1 MSGNSSKKIEYSL
14 VPDVSQK
21 DSLRKISSSRRD
33 LLMAAVLFVISVLFL
48 FPNLGSR
55 AVLPQGDEEMHI
67 ATIRESIQTGEIL
80 FPRFEGFM
88 NLYKPPVLFWTGIA
102 SDLIF
107 GMSLTSERLP
117 SLLLFA
123 GTGILIYF
131 ALRLF
136 KAGPIYSAI
145 IASSYL
151 LTLGVFKFSRLVMME
166 ALMTFLLA
174 ASTYLLLV
182 YFKKR
187 NRSFLVAAALVS
199 GFACLV
205 KGPLFQVY
213 SGTLLAGWAFLHAF
227 QFQANGEWS
236 GKKRLVRMIL
246 DQVLFHA
253 LALGVLAAWGGIL
266 TSLSP
271 AGSAFLKVFFFTENL
286 GKFSSAT
293 TNQNEFIILLGWI
306 LYCLPFTPFLLETM
320 SKTILKTSKSFGG
333 MIGRVLIFSTVAIS
347 IIHELPNRKDYY
359 YILPLIPLAFIGV
372 GLYFSRKDQE
382 VSLSGPLS
390 RNFRFLIFVSIVLGL
405 GKILLDFRSGQ
416 EAWVDLLWVGFANIV
431 GAFWMIPDKKTILYK
446 TSLTLLLGTG
456 FMFYLQLL
464 LIPSVNLPDV
474 PLTGRIQESKNLCVV
489 SENPWV
495 SLTFK
500 NALPGTSVEHSL
512 PGAQMN
518 CMDGKRDVVLYRAET
533 SLPKG
538 YALAQ
543 TWSIWK
549 RDLGL
554 KEVLIHQDL
563 YDKIRFYSH
572 DSSFLRSAEASTE
585 ARR

>member
-1 MSGNSSKKIEYSL
+1 MTPNSSRKIGSSL
-14 VPDVSQK
+14 VSSVLQEG
-21 DSLRKISSSRRD
+21 SLQKISSNRRD
-33 LLMAAVLFVISVLFL
+33 LLIAAVLFVISVLLL
-48 FPNLGSR
+48 FPNIGSR

-67 ATIRESIQTGEIL
+67 ATIRESIQSGEIL
-80 FPRFEGFM
+80 FPRFEGIM

-107 GMSLTSERLP
+107 GMSLTAERLP
-117 SLLLFA
+117 SLFLFA

-136 KAGPIYSAI
+136 KAAPIYSAI

-166 ALMTFLLA
+166 ALMTFLLTL
-174 ASTYLLLV
+174 STFLLLV
-182 YFKKR
+182 FFKKK
-187 NRSFLVAAALVS
+187 NRSYLIGAAFVS

-227 QFQANGEWS
+227 QFTADGEWS
-236 GKKRLVRMIL
+236 GKKRFFRMTL
-246 DQVLFHA
+246 DQILFHA
-253 LALGVLAAWGGIL
+253 ISLGVLALWGGIL

-286 GKFSSAT
+286 GKFSNAT
-293 TNQNEFIILLGWI
+293 TNQNELIILLGWV

-320 SKTILKTSKSFGG
+320 SKSILKVAPSFGG
-333 MIGRVLIFSTVAIS
+333 MIGRTLIFSTVAIS

-372 GLYFSRKDQE
+372 GLYFSRSEQE
-382 VSLSGPLS
+382 SALSGTLS
-390 RNFRFLIFVSIVLGL
+390 RNFQFLVVVSIVLGL

-416 EAWVDLLWVGFANIV
+416 EAWVDLLWVGFANLV
-431 GAFWMIPDKKTILYK
+431 GAFWMIPERKTVLYK

-456 FMFYLQLL
+456 FMFYLQLI

-474 PLTGRIQESKNLCVV
+474 PLSGRIQESKNLCVI

-495 SLTFK
+495 ALTFK
-500 NALPGTSVEHSL
+500 NALPTAEVEHSL

-518 CMDGKRDVVLYRAET
+518 CMDGKRDVVVYRTKA
-533 SLPKG
+533 SLPNV
-538 YALAQ
+538 YSPAQ
-543 TWSIWK
+543 SWSIWK
-549 RDLGL
+549 RDLGI
-554 KEVLIHQDL
+554 KEILIHQDWYDRIQL
-563 YDKIRFYSH
+563 Y
-572 DSSFLRSAEASTE
+572 SSEAILSE
-585 ARR
+585 NSKSVNK

>member
-1 MSGNSSKKIEYSL
+1 MSGNSSKKIDYSL
-14 VPDVSQK
+14 VPNVSQENTF
-21 DSLRKISSSRRD
+21 RKISPIRRD
-33 LLMAAVLFVISVLFL
+33 LLMAAVLFVVSVLLL
-48 FPNLGSR
+48 FPNIGSR
-55 AVLPQGDEEMHI
+55 AVLSQGDEEMHI

-123 GTGILIYF
+123 GTAILIYF

-136 KAGPIYSAI
+136 KAGPIYSVV

-166 ALMTFLLA
+166 ALMTFLLVL
-174 ASTYLLLV
+174 STYLLLAF
-182 YFKKR
+182 FKKR
-187 NRSFLVAAALVS
+187 NRSYLIGAALVS

-205 KGPLFQVY
+205 KGPLFQIY
-213 SGTLLAGWAFLHAF
+213 SGTVLASWAFIHAF
-227 QFQANGEWS
+227 QFQSTGEWS
-236 GKKRLVRMIL
+236 GKKRFVKMIV
-246 DQVLFHA
+246 DQALFHGI
-253 LALGVLAAWGGIL
+253 ALGVLAVWGGVL

-271 AGSAFLKVFFFTENL
+271 AGNAFLKVFFFTENL

-293 TNQNEFIILLGWI
+293 TNQNEFIILLGWV

-320 SKTILKTSKSFGG
+320 SKTILKTSQSFGG
-333 MIGRVLIFSTVAIS
+333 MIGRILIFSTIAVS
-347 IIHELPNRKDYY
+347 MIHELPNRKDYY

-372 GLYFSRKDQE
+372 GLYFSRKNQE

-390 RNFRFLIFVSIVLGL
+390 RNFRFLIFVSILLGL

-416 EAWVDLLWVGFANIV
+416 EAWADLLWVGFANIV
-431 GAFWMIPDKKTILYK
+431 GAFWMIPDKRTVLYK

-456 FMFYLQLL
+456 FMFYLQLV

-474 PLTGRIQESKNLCVV
+474 PLSGRIQESKNLCVV

-495 SLTFK
+495 ALTFK
-500 NALPGTSVEHSL
+500 NALPGTAVEHSL

-518 CMDGKRDVVLYRAET
+518 CMDGKRDVVFYRTDSA
-533 SLPKG
+533 LPKG
-538 YALAQ
+538 YSLAQ

-554 KEVLIHQDL
+554 KEVLIHQDW
-563 YDKIRFYSH
+563 YDKIQLF
-572 DSSFLRSAEASTE
+572 SADQIFTE
-585 ARR
+585 ANPLGGVR